1 MSKPFLPSQL
11 PLFKPEKKELTE
23 EEKLSLLK
31 MLGLLE
37 KDEREIEIARIW
49 QEFLE
54 ATPEGWPH

>member
-1 MSKPFLPSQL
+1 
-11 PLFKPEKKELTE
+11 
-23 EEKLSLLK
+23 